1 MEPYDECCLSVLNKE
16 LHTMISNADY
26 SKRNRRYKG
35 ILIPLTVD
43 NINIQI
49 VLTAG
54 CNTKTKTDGILSHYI
69 QYRRYKIYPS
79 TKSKTVSL
87 LKKTIL
93 TVELDAQNPFKMD
106 EVADEVT
113 DTPHFAAAKVRGI
126 TKRTGNGSDEPK
138 DAYNNI

>member
-106 EVADEVT
+106 EVADEV
-113 DTPHFAAAKVRGI
+113 
-126 TKRTGNGSDEPK
+126 N
-138 DAYNNI
+138 